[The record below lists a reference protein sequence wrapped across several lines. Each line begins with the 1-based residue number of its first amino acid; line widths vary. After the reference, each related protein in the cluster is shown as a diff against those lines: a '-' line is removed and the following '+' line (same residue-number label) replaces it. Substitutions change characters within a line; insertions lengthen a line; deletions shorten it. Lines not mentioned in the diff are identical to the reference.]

1 MKEVIIAI
9 NTLVFIGLIVFVAY
23 ILYGIVM
30 MNIVFGGKCGLA
42 AGPYYGNKI
51 EINPDTISY
60 DELISYEKGK
70 IGLINRTPKEHPIL
84 LGFDKNNQLLWA
96 VEMATDSLDIPIFS
110 IDGLKLSRE
119 SSDYTFAFF
128 NHSYS
133 EPGFVK
139 IKRNGKFKCFCL
151 SPF

>member
-51 EINPDTISY
+51 EINPDIKY
-60 DELISYEKGK
+60 KVIFHPYLYHYAI
-70 IGLINRTPKEHPIL
+70 ITP
-84 LGFDKNNQLLWA
+84 N
-96 VEMATDSLDIPIFS
+96 
-110 IDGLKLSRE
+110 
-119 SSDYTFAFF
+119 
-128 NHSYS
+128 
-133 EPGFVK
+133 
-139 IKRNGKFKCFCL
+139 
-151 SPF
+151 